1 MMNDILA
8 VGGDRENFMQRFKV
22 RSRRSSYE
30 VVIGRGAW
38 RALREFSCERYTSIF
53 VVTERRLWRLWGE
66 TFLKEAALAAELL
79 FVTPGEASKSLAV
92 LGRLAGQLLKRGA
105 DRRSL
110 LVLFGG
116 GVIGDLGGFLASVY
130 MRGVDCVHVPT
141 TVLAQVDSSIGGKT
155 AVNLTEMKNLIGT
168 FYPPRAVV
176 SDARVLSSLSGRDF
190 RSGLYEVVKH
200 AILDGAG
207 FVSRLEACA
216 GTLRPDA
223 DVAALE
229 SVIAQAAM
237 VKINVVNRDE
247 REAGLRMA
255 LNLGHTFGH
264 ALEEVTHYK
273 RFLHGEA
280 VAWGLLA
287 VSRLAQRMGVLKP
300 PEGERMERLVW
311 SLGPLPPVRDISP
324 SSVLRLLPQDKKTV
338 AGKIQWVV
346 PERMG
351 KVRITSDVPARV
363 AEVAFR
369 DIQRMN

>member
-1 MMNDILA
+1 
-8 VGGDRENFMQRFKV
+8 MQRLKV
-22 RSRRSSYE
+22 RTGKSSYE
-30 VVIGRGAW
+30 VAIGPGAW
-38 RALREFSCERYTSIF
+38 RGLRDFPRERYTSVF
-53 VVTERRLWRLWGE
+53 VITEKRLWRIWGKM
-66 TFLKEAALAAELL
+66 FLKEAGLAAHEPL
-79 FVTPGEASKSLAV
+79 VVPPGEASKSLGA
-92 LGRLAGQLLKRGA
+92 LERLAGALLKRGA

-130 MRGVDCVHVPT
+130 MRGVDCIHVPT

-168 FYPPRAVV
+168 FYPPRLVV
-176 SDARVLSSLSGRDF
+176 SDPRVLSSLSRRDF

-207 FVSRLEACA
+207 FVSRLEGSA
-216 GTLRPDA
+216 GILRPD
-223 DVAALE
+223 DVDALGP
-229 SVIAQAAM
+229 VIARAAK

-247 REAGLRMA
+247 REAGLRMI

-273 RFLHGEA
+273 RYLHGEA
-280 VAWGLLA
+280 VGWGMLA
-287 VSRLAQRMGVLKP
+287 VSRLAQRMGALKP
-300 PEGERMERLVW
+300 SDGDRMERLVW

-324 SSVLRLLPQDKKTV
+324 ASVLRLLPQDKKAV
-338 AGKIQWVV
+338 AGKIQWVL

-351 KVRITSDVPARV
+351 KVRITSDVPARL
-363 AEVAFR
+363 AEAAFR